1 MKKWQCTVCG
11 YIHEGD
17 EPPDECP
24 VCGADRSEFVEIT
37 EEATDGGPAA
47 DTALPSGITGAGA
60 AVPEEPVGAPESPE
74 AAAASPIPE
83 EPAAEAPTPGPHRRS
98 FYERITALMTQQ
110 HAHPIS
116 THIPNGVLPI
126 STVFLMLSILFH
138 FDQLGRAAFFNM
150 VVVFLATP
158 FVIFSGYNDWQRRL
172 GGRMTKIIRTKM
184 ICAGTILVLSFV
196 VVVWWAIDPTVATAA
211 SSNRWLFLLLNL
223 ALLATAVVAGY
234 FGGKLVFGYNTP
246 PKQ

>member
-1 MKKWQCTVCG
+1 MKKWQCMVCG
-11 YIHEGD
+11 YIHEGE

-24 VCGADRSEFVEIT
+24 VCGADKSEFVEIT
-37 EEATDGGPAA
+37 EEATEESPAEETAPAA
-47 DTALPSGITGAGA
+47 DTPGE
-60 AVPEEPVGAPESPE
+60 AVPE
-74 AAAASPIPE
+74 AASATAASTATVGDDIPIQEEATPE
-83 EPAAEAPTPGPHRRS
+83 PTPMVSKRMA
-98 FYERITALMTQQ
+98 YYDRITALMTEQ

-126 STVFLMLSILFH
+126 SVIFLIMSILLH
-138 FDQLGRAAFFNM
+138 FDELGRAAFFNM

-172 GGRMTKIIRTKM
+172 GGHMTTIIRTKM
-184 ICAGTILVLSFV
+184 ICAGIILVLSFI

-211 SSNRWLFLLLNL
+211 SPNRWLFLFLNL
-223 ALLATAVVAGY
+223 VLLATAVVAGY

>member
-1 MKKWQCTVCG
+1 MKKWQCMVCG
-11 YIHEGD
+11 YLHEGE

-24 VCGADRSEFVEIT
+24 VCGADKSEFVEIT
-37 EEATDGGPAA
+37 EEATGDSPTEETAPAA
-47 DTALPSGITGAGA
+47 DTARD
-60 AVPEEPVGAPESPE
+60 AVPEP
-74 AAAASPIPE
+74 AAAAAESADTAGD
-83 EPAAEAPTPGPHRRS
+83 EPSTQKETPPDPSLTASKRIT
-98 FYERITALMTQQ
+98 YYDRITALMTEQ

-126 STVFLMLSILFH
+126 SVIFLILSILFH

-172 GGRMTKIIRTKM
+172 GSRMTKIIRTKM
-184 ICAGTILVLSFV
+184 ICAGIILILSFIV
-196 VVVWWAIDPTVATAA
+196 VAWWAIDPTVATAA
-211 SSNRWLFLLLNL
+211 SPDRWLFLFLNL
-223 ALLATAVVAGY
+223 ILLATAIVAGY

>member
-37 EEATDGGPAA
+37 EEASEGSPAA
-47 DTALPSGITGAGA
+47 DTAPPADSAGA
-60 AVPEEPVGAPESPE
+60 AVPEEPVGATESAE
-74 AAAASPIPE
+74 VAAASPIPE
-83 EPAAEAPTPGPHRRS
+83 GPAAEPPTPGPKPQAL
-98 FYERITALMTQQ
+98 YERITSLMTEQ

-126 STVFLMLSILFH
+126 STVFLMLSVLFH

-184 ICAGTILVLSFV
+184 ICAGTILVLSGV

-211 SSNRWLFLLLNL
+211 SSNRWLFLFLNL
-223 ALLATAVVAGY
+223 VLLATAVVAGY

-246 PKQ
+246 PKR